1 MPSRAES
8 AVIAFSRV
16 GLMQPHVQ
24 NVASFQRNQTQN
36 KSASIVGKD
45 FEGLNKANP
54 QSNAQNVERMP
65 REIIQS
71 NATSAATM
79 SFEKMACR
87 PLPLET
93 P

>member
-54 QSNAQNVERMP
+54 QSNAQSVERMP